1 MAASRSSTGSRPP
14 RFDVLFEPVPI
25 GPLTARNRFFQVPHC
40 NGMGYRDVS
49 AHARMREVKAE
60 GGWAV
65 VCTEQA
71 EIHHSS
77 EITPF
82 IELRIW
88 DDQDLPALARIADG
102 IHSHGSLAGIELCY
116 NGMNGPNLYSRVAP
130 MGPSHLPVAAFTSD
144 PVQARRMDLEDI
156 ADLRRWHRAAVRRS
170 LRAGYDLVYVYAGHA
185 LGGIHHF
192 LSRRYNDRTDAYG
205 GSALNRMR
213 LLREVLED
221 TVEEAS
227 GRAAVACRITV
238 DELLGD
244 DGITRGDI
252 EDVIGELGELPDLWD
267 FVLGSWEDDSVTARF
282 GEEAEQE
289 QYVRGLKALT
299 SKPVVGVGR
308 FTSPD
313 TMARMV
319 SGGVLDL
326 IGAARP
332 SIADPFLPRKIEEGR
347 LEDIR
352 ECIGCNIC
360 VAGDFTMSPIRCTQN
375 PSMGEEWRR
384 GWHPEHIRPRSSPA
398 KVLVLGGGP
407 AGLEA
412 AQSLGKRGYEVIL
425 ADRSGRLG
433 GRAALEARLPG
444 MASYIRVADYRL
456 AQLRRLRNVE
466 QAEGEVTAEEILGY
480 DFDHVAV
487 ATGARWRDDG
497 VGRFHTDAIPR
508 EPSLPLSTPDEL
520 MAGERP
526 DGERVLVFDDDHYY
540 MGGVLAELL
549 AREGRRVTLV
559 TPANCVSSWT
569 TATMEQHR
577 IQRRLLELGVE
588 LVTSH
593 AVVALVSDGAVATCV
608 YTGRERTIAADAAVL
623 VTARLPVDAVYRE
636 LVAARSRWAS
646 AGLRTV
652 RAIGDCLAPGTIA
665 AAVWEGRRYAEEL
678 DEPDDRGDTT
688 PFRREVTELARD

>member
-1 MAASRSSTGSRPP
+1 MTTQSFPTKRMA
-14 RFDVLFEPVPI
+14 RFDVLLEPVQI
-25 GPLTARNRFFQVPHC
+25 GPVTARNRFFQVPHC

-49 AHARMREVKAE
+49 AHAGMRAVKAE

-65 VCTEQA
+65 ICTEQA
-71 EIHHSS
+71 EIHYSS

-88 DDQDLPALARIADG
+88 DDQDIPAIARIAER
-102 IHSHGSLAGIELCY
+102 IHEHDALAGIELCY
-116 NGMNGPNLYSRVAP
+116 NGMNGPNLYSRTAP
-130 MGPSHLPVAAFTSD
+130 MGPSHLPVATFTAD
-144 PVQARRMDLEDI
+144 PVQARRMDLDDI
-156 ADLRRWHRAAVRRS
+156 ANLRRWHRDAVRRS
-170 LRAGYDLVYVYAGHA
+170 LQAGYDLVYVYAGHA

-192 LSRRYNDRTDAYG
+192 LSPRYNDRTDAYG
-205 GSALNRMR
+205 GSAANRMR
-213 LLREVLED
+213 LLREILED
-221 TVEEAS
+221 SLEEAD

-244 DGITRGDI
+244 DGITRQDI
-252 EDVIGELGELPDLWD
+252 EDVVGTLGELPDLWD

-282 GEEAEQE
+282 GEEADQE

-313 TMARMV
+313 TMVRMV
-319 SGGVLDL
+319 RSGVLDL

-375 PSMGEEWRR
+375 PAMGEEWRR
-384 GWHPEHIRPRSSPA
+384 GWHPERMRPKTTDA
-398 KVLVLGGGP
+398 KVLVVGGGP

-425 ADRSGRLG
+425 AETSGTLG
-433 GRAALEARLPG
+433 GRVAREARLPG
-444 MASYIRVADYRL
+444 MASYIRVVDYRVG
-456 AQLRRLRNVE
+456 QLRRLRTVE
-466 QAEGEVTAEEILGY
+466 RTQGAVTAEEILGY

-497 VGRFHTDAIPR
+497 VGRFHTQPLPR
-508 EPSLPLSTPDEL
+508 DPALPVLTPDDL
-520 MAGERP
+520 MSGLRP
-526 DGERVLVFDDDHYY
+526 DGDHVLLYDDDHYY

-559 TPANCVSSWT
+559 TPANCASSWT

-577 IQRRLLELGVE
+577 VQRRLLELGVE
-588 LVTSH
+588 IVASH
-593 AVVALVSDGAVATCV
+593 AVVRTAPGGAHTVCV
-608 YTGRERTIAADAAVL
+608 FTHRERHIACEAAVF
-623 VTARLPVDAVYRE
+623 VTARLPDERVYRGLTDRRDE
-636 LVAARSRWAS
+636 WDD
-646 AGLRTV
+646 AGLKTV
-652 RAIGDCLAPGTIA
+652 RAVGDCLAPGTVA

-678 DEPDDRGDTT
+678 DESTDRGDSVA
-688 PFRREVTELARD
+688 FRREVTELARD

>member
-1 MAASRSSTGSRPP
+1 MATQSLSPKRIP
-14 RFDVLFEPVPI
+14 RFDVLLEPVRI
-25 GPLTARNRFFQVPHC
+25 GPVTARNRFFQVPHC
-40 NGMGYRDVS
+40 NGMGYRDVT
-49 AHARMREVKAE
+49 AHAEMRAIKAE

-65 VCTEQA
+65 ICTEQA
-71 EIHHSS
+71 EIHYSS

-88 DDQDLPALARIADG
+88 DDQDIPALARIADR
-102 IHSHGSLAGIELCY
+102 IHDHGALAGIELCY
-116 NGMNGPNLYSRVAP
+116 NGMNGPNLYSRTAP
-130 MGPSHLPVAAFTSD
+130 MGPAHLPVATFTAD
-144 PVQARRMDLEDI
+144 PVQARRMELSDI
-156 ADLRRWHRAAVRRS
+156 DDLRRWHRAAVRRS
-170 LRAGYDLVYVYAGHA
+170 LQAGYDLVYVYAGHA

-205 GSALNRMR
+205 GSAANRMR
-213 LLREVLED
+213 LLREILED
-221 TVEEAS
+221 SREEAD

-244 DGITRGDI
+244 AGITRQDI
-252 EDVIGELGELPDLWD
+252 EEVLGTLGELPDLWD

-282 GEEAEQE
+282 GEEADQE

-299 SKPVVGVGR
+299 TKPVVGVGR

-313 TMARMV
+313 TMVRMV
-319 SGGVLDL
+319 KSGVLDL

-375 PSMGEEWRR
+375 PAMGEEWRR
-384 GWHPEHIRPRSSPA
+384 GWHPERMRPKTTEA
-398 KVLVLGGGP
+398 KVLVIGGGP

-425 ADRSGRLG
+425 AETSNSLG
-433 GRAALEARLPG
+433 GRCAREARLPG
-444 MASYIRVADYRL
+444 MASYIRVIDYRV

-466 QAEGEVTAEEILGY
+466 RTQGEVSAEEILTY

-487 ATGARWRDDG
+487 ATGARWRADG
-497 VGRFHTDAIPR
+497 VGRFHTQPIPR
-508 EPSLPLSTPDEL
+508 DPSLPVYTPDDL
-520 MAGERP
+520 MGGRRP
-526 DGERVLVFDDDHYY
+526 DADHVLIYDDDHYY

-549 AREGRRVTLV
+549 AGAGRRVTLV

-569 TATMEQHR
+569 AATMDQHR
-577 IQRRLLELGVE
+577 IQRRLLELGVDI
-588 LVTSH
+588 VASH
-593 AVVALVSDGAVATCV
+593 AILSTDTGGVQTICV
-608 YTGRERTIAADAAVL
+608 FTQRERHIDCEAALL
-623 VTARLPVDAVYRE
+623 VTARLPQDAVYRQ
-636 LVAARSRWAS
+636 LLARRSAWAD
-646 AGLRTV
+646 AGLRSV
-652 RAIGDCLAPGTIA
+652 RAVGDCWCPGTIA

-678 DEPDDRGDTT
+678 DEDSDRGDTV
-688 PFRREVTELARD
+688 PFRREVTELAP